1 MSNVTQMAK
10 QLQKYGRNGD
20 SVLVHMQPR
29 EVKALEMVSGNR
41 ATTNPDTGL
50 KEGFVFIP
58 FLIALAKAGALAA
71 GATGAA
77 ALTSKIASGGQDKQ
91 PKVDESAA
99 RQYINEQ
106 AQKAKENYR
115 IPWMEVGP
123 RQAPSPGH
131 IPGVSPEQNLMPIRR
146 PVGWISPGGQVSAP
160 PGYAKGGT
168 VEGDYSES
176 NDKLMQMVNHAPPRM
191 IQYAEGGMIPEQEEA
206 AAVMNAVTSGNF
218 DEATLNRFIEIF
230 GVEALSE
237 VMGQPQQ
244 AAAGGLLRGPGGGMD
259 DLIPAKVQG
268 KVPVAL
274 SGGEYVIPGDA
285 TAALGDGSNEAGGRV
300 LDAMVARIRKT
311 KTGKTQ
317 QPGKINLGKVLPV

>member
-1 MSNVTQMAK
+1 MKSNVAQMAR

-29 EVKALEMVSGNR
+29 EVAILDKVAGVKGNPR
-41 ATTNPDTGL
+41 NPETGL
-50 KEGFVFIP
+50 PER
-58 FLIALAKAGALAA
+58 FLWLPLLAFLGKAAAGAAA
-71 GATGAA
+71 ATGAA
-77 ALTSKIASGGQDKQ
+77 AIVNKVAGGDDNKQ
-91 PKVDESAA
+91 KVTEDSAA
-99 RQYINEQ
+99 RKYLNDQ

-115 IPWMEVGP
+115 IPWMEIGP
-123 RQAPSPGH
+123 RQTPAPGY

-160 PGYAKGGT
+160 PGYA
-168 VEGDYSES
+168 
-176 NDKLMQMVNHAPPRM
+176 
-191 IQYAEGGMIPEQEEA
+191 EGGMIPEQEEA
-206 AAVMNAVTSGNF
+206 SAVMNAVTSGNF

-268 KVPVAL
+268 KLPVAL

-285 TAALGDGSNEAGGRV
+285 TAALGDGSNDAGGRV

-311 KTGKTQ
+311 KTGTTQ